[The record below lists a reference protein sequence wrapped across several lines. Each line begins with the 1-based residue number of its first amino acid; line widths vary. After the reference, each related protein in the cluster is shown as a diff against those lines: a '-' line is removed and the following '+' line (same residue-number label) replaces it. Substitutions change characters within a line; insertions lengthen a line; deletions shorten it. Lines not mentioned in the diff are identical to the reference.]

1 MTTGRP
7 SGEHVRRNY
16 RAIGAIV
23 AFCVGLAIG
32 WFLRPTGLDA
42 VVEPAAETRAAAQPE
57 QSSKIV
63 PQDEDSGHLEEQ
75 PVDAPTLPPAEPA
88 VRFQEQSPSRPP
100 TTKPLPGGDPNI
112 IFQVGQSQ
120 ELTVDAGPLQRLL
133 DAVRISCQFDP
144 GYGAQWNNGRVS
156 ILGATWQGGPI
167 MYDQIA
173 MSDGTAFMLG
183 SEGATGSKT
192 GEVKVR
198 VAATRTGLHFSS
210 FVPRGDLVSTTVFAA
225 QDDKQRFIAVMSL
238 HAPGFNHNSSQFHG
252 VCDVL
257 Y

>member
-7 SGEHVRRNY
+7 SGDNVRRKY

-42 VVEPAAETRAAAQPE
+42 VVERAAEPRAVVQHE
-57 QSSKIV
+57 QRSKIV
-63 PQDEDSGHLEEQ
+63 QQDDDPTHSEDQ
-75 PVDAPTLPPAEPA
+75 PGQSPTLPPAEPA
-88 VRFQEQSPSRPP
+88 VRFQEQSPSRAP

-112 IFQVGQSQ
+112 IFQVVQGR
-120 ELTVDAGPLQRLL
+120 ELNADAGPLQRLL

-252 VCDVL
+252 ICDVL